1 MIRAAL
7 KAFRSFTPSTE
18 VKSLPPSSAYLRLLR
33 GQPSLSSD
41 WSVPETPIL
50 YLEWRAVKIVQE
62 LAHNANDTD
71 ASMNQRVSKA
81 VTEAFIARQ
90 VGEMIKNL
98 TSRSGLEGRSAVVV
112 AKLYLLVG

>member
-1 MIRAAL
+1 M
-7 KAFRSFTPSTE
+7 
-18 VKSLPPSSAYLRLLR
+18 
-33 GQPSLSSD
+33 
-41 WSVPETPIL
+41 PETSIL

-62 LAHNANDTD
+62 LAYNANDTD

-98 TSRSGLEGRSAVVV
+98 NSKSVLQGKSAAVV
-112 AKLYLLVG
+112 ANLYLLAGQVSFFSKNTH